1 MGLGIGDII
10 KPVQDALTP
19 VGNTLSDAWQIVLGD
34 RIAAWRLT
42 NAAKIQ
48 IKVNEEVEALGL
60 KLNTA
65 KIPERYA
72 FAWFDEAT
80 KQDEEEIQ
88 ILFAKLLAK
97 ASAGDE
103 NALDRRHVGVLAQF
117 TPIDAKAFSILG
129 DGNFSPTDDVPLIT
143 KSLLGVRW
151 DAIRL
156 ERALMMDH
164 GEAFAASLE
173 HLTNIGILEKEYAL
187 IKDRSRHSRSLSHE
201 ASVAVGYKSERRY
214 RLTRLGASLLIALK

>member
-1 MGLGIGDII
+1 MSLGIGDII

-48 IKVNEEVEALGL
+48 VKVNEQVQALGL

-72 FAWFDEAT
+72 LAWFEEAT
-80 KQDEEEIQ
+80 KQDEDEIQ
-88 ILFAKLLAK
+88 TLFAKLLAK
-97 ASAGDE
+97 AAAGDE
-103 NALDRRHVGVLAQF
+103 DALDRRHISVLAQF

-129 DGNFSPTDDVPLIT
+129 DANFSPTDDAALVT
-143 KSLLGVRW
+143 RSLLGIRW
-151 DAIRL
+151 DAVKL
-156 ERALMMDH
+156 ERALVAEH
-164 GEAFAASLE
+164 GEQYAASLE
-173 HLTNIGILEKEYAL
+173 HLTNIGILDKEYEVMPG
-187 IKDRSRHSRSLSHE
+187 RPRPSRSLSGSSNPTISYE
-201 ASVAVGYKSERRY
+201 TQRRY
-214 RLTRLGASLLIALK
+214 RLTRLGASLSIAVK